1 MTDETL
7 CGYLNEIRDASDMDS
22 AKAVWE
28 KAQAYCWDEYLP
40 LINVGHY
47 LNFYAYSD
55 SMEGINT
62 YNGIHFWNAYEAE

>member
-1 MTDETL
+1 MH
-7 CGYLNEIRDASDMDS
+7 S
-22 AKAVWE
+22 AKATWE

-62 YNGIHFWNAYEAE
+62 YNGIHFWNAYAAE